1 MLGDFSPFQLV
12 RVMAKGAQCAEDG
25 PFFSTTPRV
34 VIQNGIAISRDIV
47 IMPDWVLI
55 GAMLGSFGLLM
66 LILLIGLVGLSDQP
80 SYYFFGEE

>member
-1 MLGDFSPFQLV
+1 M
-12 RVMAKGAQCAEDG
+12 
-25 PFFSTTPRV
+25 
-34 VIQNGIAISRDIV
+34 IQNGIAISRDIV

-66 LILLIGLVGLSDQP
+66 LILLIGLVGFSDQP

>member
-1 MLGDFSPFQLV
+1 
-12 RVMAKGAQCAEDG
+12 MAKGAQCAEDG

-66 LILLIGLVGLSDQP
+66 LILLIGLVGFSDQP
-80 SYYFFGEE
+80 SYYFFGEG

>member
-1 MLGDFSPFQLV
+1 
-12 RVMAKGAQCAEDG
+12 MAKGAQCAEDG

-66 LILLIGLVGLSDQP
+66 LILLIGLVGFSDP
-80 SYYFFGEE
+80 TTSLGRKEHLNLKFRFVK